1 MPVELIDAARNLFQQ
16 CLDDSPPDVFLE
28 DYEFEHHVELIFRRI
43 LELQIEHCIAL
54 RVLCDNRLL
63 RPAYGILR
71 SVLENI
77 ATLLWI
83 TLDVERY
90 AVLFEEGR
98 QPNTK
103 EILTRI
109 GWEQEYERTFKFL
122 SSFVHADL
130 THSDM
135 YKNYDTEDG
144 IVAPEVAPDGEMY
157 ILGTPDGYISLS
169 INPMSPDEI
178 EREYEPYLSAKVF
191 DLAVVGMA
199 KLYGSNAHA
208 QHWWP
213 ITAITAFTEIC
224 SKNPNLGKLMLWNET
239 Q

>member
-90 AVLFEEGR
+90 AVLFEEGM

-109 GWEQEYERTFKFL
+109 GWGQEYERTFKFL

-144 IVAPEVAPDGEMY
+144 IVAPEVAPEWRNVC
-157 ILGTPDGYISLS
+157 ILGNTGWIHIIINQPDVA
-169 INPMSPDEI
+169 
-178 EREYEPYLSAKVF
+178 R
-191 DLAVVGMA
+191 
-199 KLYGSNAHA
+199 
-208 QHWWP
+208 
-213 ITAITAFTEIC
+213 
-224 SKNPNLGKLMLWNET
+224 
-239 Q
+239 